1 MTAGISCAHLHALFR
16 NSYSC
21 VCRAVAWHR
30 SHLQR
35 HVVRRTLHVP
45 RCTLHAAWCS
55 SCLAPLAPGVV
66 RDQAVCTRRAA
77 RVVRGGDPLRV
88 GALELQA
95 KPDIR
100 FSFALLCP
108 QGRTLRR
115 PNARS
120 AMQCDATR
128 CDLHAR
134 QADQTALPLPR
145 LLRLPLAVVQT
156 PNMRHGRLPACAA
169 LRAHYPPSRAEPSR
183 AGPNRA
189 RPGYWRRAKPGYSR
203 RAVRLTGRHSF
214 GFGFPPLSAVQPL
227 PH

>member
-1 MTAGISCAHLHALFR
+1 MTNLAPLRTCSG
-16 NSYSC
+16 
-21 VCRAVAWHR
+21 
-30 SHLQR
+30 

-120 AMQCDATR
+120 AMQCNATR

-183 AGPNRA
+183 AEPSRAGPSRAEPSRAEPGRAEPSRAGPNRA
-189 RPGYWRRAKPGYSR
+189 RPGYWRRAG
-203 RAVRLTGRHSF
+203 RLTGRHSF
-214 GFGFPPLSAVQPL
+214 GFGFPPLSAEQPL